1 MKIIRSFVAISLLF
15 WAASVC
21 QSVSKPSKRGSAE
34 TQNPNDKKLSQIEN
48 PKKTPIEE
56 VRIFR
61 SISTRNMLGSAAAA
75 QCTKAPFAS
84 LSYDELDL
92 VTVTTRSWDG
102 MVTDPEVEKIGTL
115 IGCLGA
121 PNTAGHLPFY
131 SEGHFNDHGQE
142 KGLSFVGNG
151 ECDRVAGPVPPQV
164 TVFRCWV
171 MASNLPSGYAGG
183 FITSNTLGTA
193 LPGYLRTSIG
203 VARFWKQP

>member
-1 MKIIRSFVAISLLF
+1 
-15 WAASVC
+15 
-21 QSVSKPSKRGSAE
+21 
-34 TQNPNDKKLSQIEN
+34 
-48 PKKTPIEE
+48 
-56 VRIFR
+56 
-61 SISTRNMLGSAAAA
+61 
-75 QCTKAPFAS
+75 
-84 LSYDELDL
+84 
-92 VTVTTRSWDG
+92 

-164 TVFRCWV
+164 TVSRCWV
-171 MASNLPSGYAGG
+171 TASNLPAGYTGG
-183 FITSNTLGTA
+183 FITSNTLSTA
-193 LPGYLRTSIG
+193 VPGYLRTSIG